1 MYLISDE
8 GYINAGVHFLRVQK
22 TGEIWPSMKDVGNSI
37 SVKNI
42 SDLVLKE
49 IHGVRDAKTPTKEQI
64 NKYKMTEKEINE
76 KFGNLSEDELNTK
89 SNKIV
94 YARNDAIKMML
105 LNVVEAKKKKGIRA
119 INGFRKK
126 LMIPDFEIPEC
137 PEFEVK
143 SKIGNKFVNEK
154 ILEEYSV
161 EIYKIDPYFYEH
173 YGKKYKLIKLGV
185 NIYYLELMFI
195 LLNIS

>member
-8 GYINAGVHFLRVQK
+8 GYINAWVHFLKVQK
-22 TGEIWPSMKDVGNSI
+22 TGEIWPSMKDVGNGI

-49 IHGVRDAKTPTKEQI
+49 IHGVRETKTPTKEQI

-105 LNVVEAKKKKGIRA
+105 LNAVEAKKKRGIRA

-173 YGKKYKLIKLGV
+173 YGEKYKLIKLGV